1 MNRNQVILIVVP
13 FLLIFGYQ
21 NCQKSNFD
29 PAVPLINPSKSM
41 VVSDV
46 QNIVLANEKLER
58 LQFKFSEQITNGT
71 TSKYTGTSQSVKHD
85 VDLTTGT
92 VYVTRP
98 GQDDL
103 VAVKYCVTFESLKE
117 INQLLYSDSICKS
130 SLIRQDTVCA
140 QVIQEGYASLLTSR
154 EEFEL
159 GSATDSCGS
168 RKIDLCKNSEL
179 VKAWIEKTKSQAVQ
193 SSCSTAY

>member
-1 MNRNQVILIVVP
+1 MNRNQVLLIVVP

-29 PAVPLINPSKSM
+29 SASTLINPSESISA
-41 VVSDV
+41 SDA
-46 QNIVLANEKLER
+46 QIIPLANEKLER
-58 LQFKFSEQITNGT
+58 LQFKFNESN
-71 TSKYTGTSQSVKHD
+71 TSQPVKHD
-85 VDLTTGT
+85 VDLITGT
-92 VYVTRP
+92 VYVTHP
-98 GQDDL
+98 GQNDL
-103 VAVKYCVTFESLKE
+103 VAVKYCLTSDSLKE
-117 INQLLYSDSICKS
+117 INQLFYSDSICKS
-130 SLIRQDTVCA
+130 SLIRKDVVCA
-140 QVIQEGYASLLTSR
+140 QVIQAGYASLLTNR

-179 VKAWIEKTKSQAVQ
+179 VKAWLEKTKSQAAQ

>member
-1 MNRNQVILIVVP
+1 MNRNQVLLVVVP

-29 PAVPLINPSKSM
+29 LASSSTNPSESISA
-41 VVSDV
+41 SDV
-46 QNIVLANEKLER
+46 RTISLANEKLER
-58 LQFKFSEQITNGT
+58 LQFKFSESLQNGP
-71 TSKYTGTSQSVKHD
+71 TSKYTNNIPVKHD
-85 VDLTTGT
+85 VDLMTGT
-92 VYVTRP
+92 VYVTHP

-103 VAVKYCVTFESLKE
+103 VAVKYCVNSESLKE

-130 SLIRQDTVCA
+130 SIIRQGVVCA
-140 QVIQEGYASLLTSR
+140 QVIQEGYAALLTNR

-168 RKIDLCKNSEL
+168 HKIDLCKDSEL
-179 VKAWIEKTKSQAVQ
+179 VKAWIEKTKSQSAN
-193 SSCSTAY
+193 SPCAAAY